1 MTTMHN
7 LFDISELHWLLDIV
21 QSIDVGVVVLDR
33 EYRIQV
39 WNSFME
45 NHSGKPA
52 HEVAQQSIIDLFP
65 EIDRAWFTRKVETAT
80 MLGTRVFT
88 IWEQRPY
95 LIRFNN
101 YQPITGMVDHMY
113 QNVTILPLRTVNTN
127 ADHVCLI
134 IYDVTNVAINKLQLE
149 TANTQLQELAQ
160 HDGLTGLLNRR
171 HWESCL
177 EHEFSRHTRY
187 SNPASLVLFDIDH
200 FKLLND
206 TYGHQ
211 AGDEVIRQ
219 VARVTRLLVRDTD
232 YAGRYG
238 GEEFVVLLPN
248 TPLEGAALFAERL
261 RKAIEELSIT
271 HDQHVLSCSIS
282 IGVACTHANMPS
294 YHRLIEDADKALY
307 QAKSA
312 GRNRITLSDAVAIP
326 Y

>member
-1 MTTMHN
+1 MSN
-7 LFDISELHWLLDIV
+7 LLDVSELHWLLDIV

-33 EYRIQV
+33 DYRVQE

-45 NHSGKPA
+45 NHSGKSA
-52 HEVAQQSIIDLFP
+52 HQVAQRSMLELFP
-65 EIDRAWFTRKVETAT
+65 EIDRTWFTQKMDTAI

-95 LIRFNN
+95 LVRFNN
-101 YQPITGMVDHMY
+101 YQPITGLVDHMY
-113 QNVTILPLRTVNTN
+113 QNVTILPLRTVNTSTE
-127 ADHVCLI
+127 HVCLI
-134 IYDVTNVAINKLQLE
+134 IYDVTNVAVNKLQLE
-149 TANTQLQELAQ
+149 AANAQLQELAL

-177 EHEFSRHTRY
+177 EREFARHNRY

-200 FKLLND
+200 FKKLND

-219 VARVTRLLVRDTD
+219 VARITREMVRDTD

-238 GEEFVVLLPN
+238 GEEFVVLLAD
-248 TPLEGAALFAERL
+248 TPLQGASQFAERL
-261 RKAIEELSIT
+261 RMAIEQLQISHEQLSL
-271 HDQHVLSCSIS
+271 QCSVS
-282 IGVACTHANMPS
+282 VGVACIRTDMAN
-294 YHRLIEDADKALY
+294 HQALIEAADKALY

-312 GRNRITLSDAVAIP
+312 GRNQVVTSP
-326 Y
+326 

>member
-1 MTTMHN
+1 MSN
-7 LFDISELHWLLDIV
+7 LLDVSELHWLLDIV

-33 EYRIQV
+33 DYRVQV

-45 NHSGKPA
+45 NHSGKSA
-52 HEVAQQSIIDLFP
+52 HQVAQRSMLELFP
-65 EIDRAWFTRKVETAT
+65 EIDRTWFTQKMDTAI

-95 LIRFNN
+95 LVRFNN
-101 YQPITGMVDHMY
+101 YQPITGLVDHMY
-113 QNVTILPLRTVNTN
+113 QNVTILPLRTVNTSTE
-127 ADHVCLI
+127 HVCLI
-134 IYDVTNVAINKLQLE
+134 IYDVTNVAVNKLQLE
-149 TANTQLQELAQ
+149 AANAQLQELAL

-177 EHEFSRHTRY
+177 EREFARHNRY

-200 FKLLND
+200 FKKLND

-219 VARVTRLLVRDTD
+219 VARITREMVRDTD

-238 GEEFVVLLPN
+238 GEEFVVLLAD
-248 TPLEGAALFAERL
+248 TPLQGASQFAERL
-261 RKAIEELSIT
+261 RKAIEQLQVSHEQLSL
-271 HDQHVLSCSIS
+271 QCSVS
-282 IGVACTHANMPS
+282 VGVACIRTDMAN
-294 YHRLIEDADKALY
+294 HQALIEAADKALY

-312 GRNRITLSDAVAIP
+312 GRNQVVTSP
-326 Y
+326 

>member
-1 MTTMHN
+1 MSN
-7 LFDISELHWLLDIV
+7 LLDVSELHWLLDIV

-33 EYRIQV
+33 DYRVQV

-45 NHSGKPA
+45 NHSGKSA
-52 HEVAQQSIIDLFP
+52 HQVAQRSMLELFP
-65 EIDRAWFTRKVETAT
+65 EIDRTWFTQKMDTAI

-95 LIRFNN
+95 LVRFNN
-101 YQPITGMVDHMY
+101 YQPITGLVDHMY
-113 QNVTILPLRTVNTN
+113 QNVTILPLRTVNTSTE
-127 ADHVCLI
+127 HVCLI
-134 IYDVTNVAINKLQLE
+134 IYDVTNVAVNKLQLE
-149 TANTQLQELAQ
+149 AANAQLQELAL

-177 EHEFSRHTRY
+177 EREFARHNRY

-200 FKLLND
+200 FKKLND

-219 VARVTRLLVRDTD
+219 VARITREMVRDTD

-238 GEEFVVLLPN
+238 GEEFVVLLAD
-248 TPLEGAALFAERL
+248 TPLQGASQFAERL
-261 RKAIEELSIT
+261 RMAIEQLQISHEQLSL
-271 HDQHVLSCSIS
+271 QCSVS
-282 IGVACTHANMPS
+282 VGVACIRTDMAN
-294 YHRLIEDADKALY
+294 HQALIEAADKALY

-312 GRNRITLSDAVAIP
+312 GRNQVVTSP
-326 Y
+326 

>member
-1 MTTMHN
+1 MSN
-7 LFDISELHWLLDIV
+7 LLDASELHWLLDIV

-33 EYRIQV
+33 DYRVQV

-45 NHSGKPA
+45 NHSGKSA
-52 HEVAQQSIIDLFP
+52 HQVAQRSMLELFP
-65 EIDRAWFTRKVETAT
+65 EIDRTWFTQKMDTAI

-95 LIRFNN
+95 LVRFNN
-101 YQPITGMVDHMY
+101 YQPITGLVDHMY
-113 QNVTILPLRTVNTN
+113 QNVTILPLRTVNTSTE
-127 ADHVCLI
+127 HVCLI
-134 IYDVTNVAINKLQLE
+134 IYDVTNVAVNKLQLE
-149 TANTQLQELAQ
+149 AANAQLQELAL

-177 EHEFSRHTRY
+177 EREFARHNRY

-200 FKLLND
+200 FKKLND

-219 VARVTRLLVRDTD
+219 VARITREMVRDTD

-238 GEEFVVLLPN
+238 GEEFVVLLAD
-248 TPLEGAALFAERL
+248 TPLQGASQFAERL
-261 RKAIEELSIT
+261 RMAIEQLQISHEQLSL
-271 HDQHVLSCSIS
+271 QCSVS
-282 IGVACTHANMPS
+282 VGVACIRTDMAN
-294 YHRLIEDADKALY
+294 HQALIEAADKALY

-312 GRNRITLSDAVAIP
+312 GRNQVVTSP
-326 Y
+326 

>member
-1 MTTMHN
+1 MSN
-7 LFDISELHWLLDIV
+7 LFDNSELHWLLDIV

-52 HEVAQQSIIDLFP
+52 REVTQQSMLDLFP
-65 EIDRAWFTRKVETAT
+65 EIDRTWFTRKLETAT

-95 LIRFNN
+95 LVRFKN
-101 YQPITGMVDHMY
+101 YQPITGLVDHMY
-113 QNVTILPLRTVNTN
+113 QNVTILPLRTVNAN

-160 HDGLTGLLNRR
+160 HDGLTALLNRR

-177 EHEFSRHTRY
+177 DREFSRHTRY
-187 SNPASLVLFDIDH
+187 NNPASLVLFDIDH
-200 FKLLND
+200 FKMLND
-206 TYGHQ
+206 THGHP

-219 VARVTRLLVRDTD
+219 VAGVTRLMVRDTD

-238 GEEFVVLLPN
+238 GEEFVVLLPD
-248 TPLEGAALFAERL
+248 TPLEGARLFAERL
-261 RKAIEELSIT
+261 RKAIEELNIVHEQQSLKCT
-271 HDQHVLSCSIS
+271 VS
-282 IGVACTHANMPS
+282 IGVACTHPGMPS
-294 YHRLIEDADKALY
+294 YQMLIEEADKALY

-312 GRNRITLSDAVAIP
+312 GRNRVRQSSESLATP
-326 Y
+326 QP

>member
-1 MTTMHN
+1 MSN
-7 LFDISELHWLLDIV
+7 LLDVSELHWLLDIV

-33 EYRIQV
+33 DYRVQV

-45 NHSGKPA
+45 NHSGKSA
-52 HEVAQQSIIDLFP
+52 HQVAQRSMLELFP
-65 EIDRAWFTRKVETAT
+65 EIDRTWFTQKMDTAI

-95 LIRFNN
+95 LVRFNN
-101 YQPITGMVDHMY
+101 YQPITGLVDHMY
-113 QNVTILPLRTVNTN
+113 QNVTILPLRTVNTSTE
-127 ADHVCLI
+127 HVCLI
-134 IYDVTNVAINKLQLE
+134 IYDVTNVAVNKLQLE
-149 TANTQLQELAQ
+149 AANAQLQELAL

-177 EHEFSRHTRY
+177 EREFARHNRY

-200 FKLLND
+200 FKKLND

-219 VARVTRLLVRDTD
+219 VARITREMVRDTD

-238 GEEFVVLLPN
+238 GEEFVVLLAD
-248 TPLEGAALFAERL
+248 TPLQGASQFAERL
-261 RKAIEELSIT
+261 RMALEQLQISHEQLSL
-271 HDQHVLSCSIS
+271 QCSVS
-282 IGVACTHANMPS
+282 VGVACIRTDMAN
-294 YHRLIEDADKALY
+294 HQALIEAADKALY

-312 GRNRITLSDAVAIP
+312 GRNQVVTSP
-326 Y
+326 

>member
-1 MTTMHN
+1 MST
-7 LFDISELHWLLDIV
+7 LLDVSELHWLLDIV

-45 NHSGKPA
+45 NHSGRPA
-52 HEVAQQSIIDLFP
+52 SQVSQRSMLELFP
-65 EIDRAWFTRKVETAT
+65 EIDQAWFTSKVETAR

-95 LIRFNN
+95 LLRFSN
-101 YQPITGMVDHMY
+101 YQPITGLADHMY
-113 QNVTILPLRTVNTN
+113 QNVTILPLRTVNTSTE
-127 ADHVCLI
+127 HVCLI
-134 IYDVTNVAINKLQLE
+134 IYDVTNVAVNKLQLE
-149 TANTQLQELAQ
+149 AANAQLQELAL

-177 EHEFSRHTRY
+177 EREFARHNRY
-187 SNPASLVLFDIDH
+187 SNSASLVLFDIDH
-200 FKLLND
+200 FKKLND

-219 VARVTRLLVRDTD
+219 VARITREMVRDTD

-238 GEEFVVLLPN
+238 GEEFVVLLAD
-248 TPLEGAALFAERL
+248 TPLQGASQFAERL
-261 RKAIEELSIT
+261 RMAIEQLQISHEQLSL
-271 HDQHVLSCSIS
+271 QCSVS
-282 IGVACTHANMPS
+282 VGVACIRTDMAN
-294 YHRLIEDADKALY
+294 HQALIEAADKALY

-312 GRNRITLSDAVAIP
+312 GRNQVVTSP
-326 Y
+326 

>member
-1 MTTMHN
+1 MSN
-7 LFDISELHWLLDIV
+7 LLDVSELHWLLDIV

-33 EYRIQV
+33 DYRVQV

-45 NHSGKPA
+45 NHSGKSA
-52 HEVAQQSIIDLFP
+52 HQVAQRSMLELFP
-65 EIDRAWFTRKVETAT
+65 EIDRTWFTQKMDTAI

-95 LIRFNN
+95 LVRFNN
-101 YQPITGMVDHMY
+101 YQPITGLVDHMY
-113 QNVTILPLRTVNTN
+113 QNVTILPLRTVNTSTE
-127 ADHVCLI
+127 HVCLI
-134 IYDVTNVAINKLQLE
+134 IYDVTNVAVNKLQLE
-149 TANTQLQELAQ
+149 AANAQLQELAL

-177 EHEFSRHTRY
+177 EREFARHNRY

-200 FKLLND
+200 FKKLND

-219 VARVTRLLVRDTD
+219 VARITREMVRDTD

-238 GEEFVVLLPN
+238 GEEFVVLLAD
-248 TPLEGAALFAERL
+248 TPLQGGSQFAERL
-261 RKAIEELSIT
+261 RMAIEQLQISHEQLSL
-271 HDQHVLSCSIS
+271 QCSVS
-282 IGVACTHANMPS
+282 VGVACIRTDMAN
-294 YHRLIEDADKALY
+294 HQALIEAADKALY

-312 GRNRITLSDAVAIP
+312 GRNQVVTSP
-326 Y
+326 

>member
-1 MTTMHN
+1 MSN
-7 LFDISELHWLLDIV
+7 LLDVSELHWLLDIV

-33 EYRIQV
+33 DYRVQV

-45 NHSGKPA
+45 NHSGKSA
-52 HEVAQQSIIDLFP
+52 HQVAQRSMLELFP
-65 EIDRAWFTRKVETAT
+65 EIDRTWFTQKLDTAI

-95 LIRFNN
+95 LVRFNN
-101 YQPITGMVDHMY
+101 YQPITGLVDHMY
-113 QNVTILPLRTVNTN
+113 QNVTILPLRTVNTSTE
-127 ADHVCLI
+127 HVCLI
-134 IYDVTNVAINKLQLE
+134 IYDVTNVAVNKLQLE
-149 TANTQLQELAQ
+149 AANAQLQELAL

-177 EHEFSRHTRY
+177 EREFARHNRY

-200 FKLLND
+200 FKKLND

-219 VARVTRLLVRDTD
+219 VARITREMVRDTD

-238 GEEFVVLLPN
+238 GEEFVVLLAD
-248 TPLEGAALFAERL
+248 TPLQGASQFAERL
-261 RKAIEELSIT
+261 RMAIEQLQISHEQLSL
-271 HDQHVLSCSIS
+271 QCSVS
-282 IGVACTHANMPS
+282 VGVACIRTDMAN
-294 YHRLIEDADKALY
+294 HQALIEAADKALY

-312 GRNRITLSDAVAIP
+312 GRNQVVTSP
-326 Y
+326 

>member
-1 MTTMHN
+1 MSN
-7 LFDISELHWLLDIV
+7 LLDASELHWLLDIV

-33 EYRIQV
+33 DYRVQV

-45 NHSGKPA
+45 NHSGKSA
-52 HEVAQQSIIDLFP
+52 HQVAQRSMLELFP
-65 EIDRAWFTRKVETAT
+65 EIDRTWFTQKMDTAI

-95 LIRFNN
+95 LVRFNN
-101 YQPITGMVDHMY
+101 YQPITGLVDHMY
-113 QNVTILPLRTVNTN
+113 QNVTILPLRTVNTSTE
-127 ADHVCLI
+127 HVCLI
-134 IYDVTNVAINKLQLE
+134 IYDVTNVAVNKLQLE
-149 TANTQLQELAQ
+149 AANAQLQELAL

-177 EHEFSRHTRY
+177 EREFARHNRY

-200 FKLLND
+200 FKRLDD

-219 VARVTRLLVRDTD
+219 VARITREMVRDTD

-238 GEEFVVLLPN
+238 GEEFVVLLAD
-248 TPLEGAALFAERL
+248 TPLQGASQFAERL
-261 RKAIEELSIT
+261 RMAIEQLQISHEQLSL
-271 HDQHVLSCSIS
+271 QCSVS
-282 IGVACTHANMPS
+282 VGVACTRTDMAN
-294 YHRLIEDADKALY
+294 HQALIEAADKALY

-312 GRNRITLSDAVAIP
+312 GRNQVVTSP
-326 Y
+326 